1 MLQPAWL
8 GTEATIEDTGVTTP
22 GRRREQFGQSDHV
35 RIYGR
40 DFLDR
45 LESARFVVS
54 LEHYARRLPPG
65 QIELYGIR
73 DQPIF
78 VCAKSAATRRD

>member
-1 MLQPAWL
+1 
-8 GTEATIEDTGVTTP
+8 
-22 GRRREQFGQSDHV
+22 V

-45 LESARFVVS
+45 LEGAGFVVS

-78 VCAKSAATRRD
+78 VCAKFGATRRD